1 MLLTLMLVGACDEKA
16 ANPNKKLKLEA
27 FSEMK
32 TEDYVLDSHDFDEEL
47 EHLLLSDRD
56 SLDADLR
63 TRKYYKGGGVPVWVS
78 RYGVTHNADTLLNVL
93 KSTVTDMGFNEKAFF
108 VEQIAQDLK
117 RVRTLSFDET
127 NDIVKVTAR
136 LDYLLTKAF
145 LRYSIGQRFGFVE
158 PYKLFNHLVPT
169 ATDSLGNPL
178 GFQVLFDVAMQRVK
192 NNYEHSALKKVSND
206 SLAIYL
212 RDIQPKDSL
221 YDRLKNL
228 LPKTTG
234 SQRMKLLC
242 NMERRRWRVD
252 RRPDAKKSKYVL
264 VNVPAYHLWAVSPDT
279 VVDMRV
285 VCGALKTR
293 TPLLTSQITH
303 MVVNPEWVIP
313 MSIIQN
319 DIAHHAGDP
328 SYFSRRG
335 YYIAERK
342 NNKRLD
348 AQNVTSDQLLSGAL
362 KVVQNS
368 GPGNSLGRI
377 MFRFDNKFNVF
388 LHDTSSRG
396 HFMAD
401 NRGVSHGCVRLHH
414 PYDLAAFVL
423 DNPDEWLLDKLR
435 ISMDMKPLYE
445 KGREYME
452 REDRPEHPRLVSR
465 LNVPSRVP
473 IFITYYTIYPDP
485 EGQLQYYTDVYGYD
499 AAMGKVLRH
508 YSQ

>member
-16 ANPNKKLKLEA
+16 ANPNKNLKLEA
-27 FSEMK
+27 FNEMK
-32 TEDYVLDSHDFDEEL
+32 TEEYVLDSHDYYEKL

-63 TRKYYKGGGVPVWVS
+63 TRKYYQSGGVPVWVT
-78 RYGVTHNADTLLNVL
+78 RRGVSNNADTLLSVL
-93 KSTVTDMGFNEKAFF
+93 KSTVTDMGFSEKAFF
-108 VEQIAQDLK
+108 VEQIEKDLQCL
-117 RVRTLSFDET
+117 RTLTFDEK
-127 NDIVKVTAR
+127 NDITLVMAR
-136 LDYLLTKAF
+136 LEYLLTKSY
-145 LRYSIGQRFGFVE
+145 LRYAIGQRFGFIE
-158 PYKLFNHLVPT
+158 PYKLFNRLIPT
-169 ATDSLGNPL
+169 ATDTLGRPL
-178 GFQVLFDVAMQRVK
+178 GFQILFDVAMQRVSK
-192 NNYEHSALKKVSND
+192 DYEKTALRKVSND
-206 SLAIYL
+206 SLAVYL
-212 RDIQPKDSL
+212 KFIQPKDSL
-221 YDRLKNL
+221 YFRLKDMLQNT
-228 LPKTTG
+228 KG
-234 SQRMKLLC
+234 NQRMKLLC
-242 NMERRRWRVD
+242 NMERRRWRVE
-252 RRPDAKKSKYVL
+252 RRPDMKEKFVL

-293 TPLLTSQITH
+293 TPLLTSLFTH

-342 NNKRLD
+342 TNKRLD
-348 AQNVTSDQLLSGAL
+348 AASVTSEQLQSGAL

-377 MFRFDNKFNVF
+377 LFRFDNKFNVF

-396 HFMAD
+396 HFMAE

-414 PYDLAAFVL
+414 PYDLAAFL
-423 DNPDEWLLDKLR
+423 LNNPDEWLLDKLR
-435 ISMDMKPLYE
+435 ISMDMPPLYD

-452 REDRPEHPRLVSR
+452 REDRPEHPRLVNS
-465 LNVPSRVP
+465 LKVPSRVP

-485 EGQLQYYTDVYGYD
+485 EGQLQYYADVYGYD
-499 AAMGKVLRH
+499 AAMGKVLKH
-508 YSQ
+508 YTD